1 MQSFNDWLKI
11 REAYENSLSRFIG
24 RDKKKPARV
33 KPRRLTPEERKE
45 LHRERRP
52 SDDPNWWQDN
62 RPSNWN
68 PEDED

>member
-1 MQSFNDWLKI
+1 MKFSDFYSFK
-11 REAYENSLSRFIG
+11 EG
-24 RDKKKPARV
+24 RGQLP
-33 KPRRLTPEERKE
+33 PEERKE